1 MNDLVY
7 SLNGGLVTDQNKIST
22 ISKVDINSIQK
33 LIRNYKQDLE
43 CFGEL
48 GFELQKIA
56 KTNKK
61 IYFLNE
67 QQATLLLT
75 YMKNSESVR
84 NAKKVL
90 VFAFYQMKEKLR
102 SLEQEQEK
110 ARFKSLSDEN
120 QRLNSLNHHQKI
132 GYKSQLK
139 QQKEKYENK
148 IKALKYDLENKKEL
162 SFKRKLSQKELLELR
177 KILAKDYNIVCFKE
191 WEMSLFA
198 EKIGKNSVFEVV
210 LNKLEKELN
219 YWKNYEKYE
228 EKWKKNIKEL
238 KMKLVDKLKKAYDY
252 KKELY
257 KAEKGSSS
265 KEYHIENAEIF
276 QDFIE
281 LELLQCEDI
290 ERRYFLMQIYRY
302 GYQNIRSLNSKLAF
316 KAKLDNDDIN
326 FIKILKEANI
336 LHALNEIYTTKEVK
350 KIAKD

>member
-22 ISKVDINSIQK
+22 ISKVDINSIQR

-61 IYFLNE
+61 IYYLNE

-120 QRLNSLNHHQKI
+120 LRLNSLNHHQKI
-132 GYKSQLK
+132 GYKSQLA

-148 IKALKYDLENKKEL
+148 IKALKYDLENKNEL
-162 SFKRKLSQKELLELR
+162 SFKRKLSKEELLELR
-177 KILAKDYNIVCFKE
+177 KILAKDYNMLCFKE
-191 WEMSLFA
+191 WEFEFLA
-198 EKIGKNSVFEVV
+198 EKIALESTKMTIWDAVV
-210 LNKLEKELN
+210 KKLKQSLD
-219 YWKNYEKYE
+219 YWQNYEEYE
-228 EKWKKNIKEL
+228 EKW
-238 KMKLVDKLKKAYDY
+238 
-252 KKELY
+252 
-257 KAEKGSSS
+257 
-265 KEYHIENAEIF
+265 
-276 QDFIE
+276 
-281 LELLQCEDI
+281 
-290 ERRYFLMQIYRY
+290 R
-302 GYQNIRSLNSKLAF
+302 
-316 KAKLDNDDIN
+316 
-326 FIKILKEANI
+326 KILRR
-336 LHALNEIYTTKEVK
+336 
-350 KIAKD
+350 

>member
-1 MNDLVY
+1 
-7 SLNGGLVTDQNKIST
+7 LNGGLVTDQNKIST
-22 ISKVDINSIQK
+22 ISKVDINSIQR

-61 IYFLNE
+61 IYYLNE

-110 ARFKSLSDEN
+110 ARFKTLSDEN
-120 QRLNSLNHHQKI
+120 LRLNSLNHHQKI
-132 GYKSQLK
+132 GYKSQLA

-148 IKALKYDLENKKEL
+148 IKALQYDLEHKKEL

-177 KILAKDYNIVCFKE
+177 KILARDYGMICIKE

-198 EKIGKNSVFEVV
+198 EKIGKDTVFEAV
-210 LNKLEKELN
+210 LNKLEKELK
-219 YWKNYEKYE
+219 YWKNYDEFE
-228 EKWKKNIKEL
+228 EKWKK
-238 KMKLVDKLKKAYDY
+238 
-252 KKELY
+252 
-257 KAEKGSSS
+257 
-265 KEYHIENAEIF
+265 
-276 QDFIE
+276 
-281 LELLQCEDI
+281 
-290 ERRYFLMQIYRY
+290 
-302 GYQNIRSLNSKLAF
+302 
-316 KAKLDNDDIN
+316 
-326 FIKILKEANI
+326 ILRK
-336 LHALNEIYTTKEVK
+336 
-350 KIAKD
+350 

>member
-22 ISKVDINSIQK
+22 ISKVDINSIQR

-110 ARFKSLSDEN
+110 ARFKTLSDEN
-120 QRLNSLNHHQKI
+120 LRLNSLNHHQKI

-148 IKALKYDLENKKEL
+148 IKALKYDLEHKNEL

-177 KILAKDYNIVCFKE
+177 KILARDYGILCIKE
-191 WEMSLFA
+191 WEMSLVA
-198 EKIGKNSVFEVV
+198 EKIALESTKMTTWDAVV
-210 LNKLEKELN
+210 KKLKQSLD
-219 YWKNYEKYE
+219 YWQNYEEYE
-228 EKWKKNIKEL
+228 EKWKKIL
-238 KMKLVDKLKKAYDY
+238 
-252 KKELY
+252 
-257 KAEKGSSS
+257 
-265 KEYHIENAEIF
+265 
-276 QDFIE
+276 
-281 LELLQCEDI
+281 
-290 ERRYFLMQIYRY
+290 RR
-302 GYQNIRSLNSKLAF
+302 
-316 KAKLDNDDIN
+316 
-326 FIKILKEANI
+326 
-336 LHALNEIYTTKEVK
+336 
-350 KIAKD
+350 

>member
-110 ARFKSLSDEN
+110 ARFKTLSDEN
-120 QRLNSLNHHQKI
+120 QRLNYLNHHQKI

-139 QQKEKYENK
+139 QQKEHYENK
-148 IKALKYDLENKKEL
+148 IKALQYDLEHKKEL
-162 SFKRKLSQKELLELR
+162 SFKRKLSKEELLELR
-177 KILAKDYNIVCFKE
+177 KILAKDYDMVCIKE
-191 WEMSLFA
+191 WEFEFLA
-198 EKIGKNSVFEVV
+198 EKIALESTRITTWDAVV
-210 LNKLEKELN
+210 KKLKQTLN
-219 YWKNYEKYE
+219 YWQNYEEYE
-228 EKWKKNIKEL
+228 EKWKKIL
-238 KMKLVDKLKKAYDY
+238 
-252 KKELY
+252 
-257 KAEKGSSS
+257 
-265 KEYHIENAEIF
+265 
-276 QDFIE
+276 
-281 LELLQCEDI
+281 
-290 ERRYFLMQIYRY
+290 
-302 GYQNIRSLNSKLAF
+302 RS
-316 KAKLDNDDIN
+316 
-326 FIKILKEANI
+326 
-336 LHALNEIYTTKEVK
+336 
-350 KIAKD
+350 